1 MNEKEIK
8 ALIYLL
14 DDPDREIFQEIEH
27 KLITCG
33 PEVIPLLEHSWESS
47 FDPLSQGRI
56 ENIIHRIQYDQVKND
71 LQLWKLNNS
80 EDLLEGL
87 LIINRYQYPN
97 LHEEQVYYQL
107 AELRR
112 NAWYHLMYDM
122 SPVEKVKLLNN
133 ILFREFGLSGN
144 TSNYHDP
151 QNSFIHKVLETK
163 KGNPI
168 SLACIYALVAQKL
181 DIPRWECTEQV
192 LSELT
197 DTVNSQGVVAI
208 VHKPT
213 WPMKTQG
220 VLLVAD
226 EIQDPG
232 NMGTLLRT
240 AVGAGVSGL
249 LVVDGSVDLYNPKVL
264 RASMGAIFHLPHWF
278 FSRDAALELLATSG
292 STLVVADLVDAKDYW
307 DVAYPQN
314 LAVVIG
320 NEARGVHPEFRD
332 RANLRVKIPL
342 IGPVESLNASVAA
355 GVLLYEIL
363 RQNGSV

>member
-1 MNEKEIK
+1 VNEKEIK

-47 FDPLSQGRI
+47 FDPLSQSRI
-56 ENIIHRIQYDQVKND
+56 ENIIHKIQYDQVKND

-181 DIPRWECTEQV
+181 DIPIYGVNLPKHFV
-192 LSELT
+192 LAYVDGENQDKVQFYINVFNRGQIMREEDIYAFLRQLNLPLSDNYTLPCDNIAIIKRVLRNLIAAYEHVDNAEKKFEVETLLT
-197 DTVNSQGVVAI
+197 LI
-208 VHKPT
+208 EE
-213 WPMKTQG
+213 
-220 VLLVAD
+220 D
-226 EIQDPG
+226 EI
-232 NMGTLLRT
+232 N
-240 AVGAGVSGL
+240 
-249 LVVDGSVDLYNPKVL
+249 
-264 RASMGAIFHLPHWF
+264 
-278 FSRDAALELLATSG
+278 
-292 STLVVADLVDAKDYW
+292 
-307 DVAYPQN
+307 
-314 LAVVIG
+314 
-320 NEARGVHPEFRD
+320 
-332 RANLRVKIPL
+332 
-342 IGPVESLNASVAA
+342 
-355 GVLLYEIL
+355 
-363 RQNGSV
+363 

>member
-107 AELRR
+107 AELRM

-181 DIPRWECTEQV
+181 DIPIYGVNLPKHFV
-192 LSELT
+192 LAYVDGENQDKVQFYINVFNRGQIMREEDIYAFLRQLNLPLSDNYTLPCDNIAIIKRVLRNLIAAYEHVDNAEKKLEVETLLT
-197 DTVNSQGVVAI
+197 LI
-208 VHKPT
+208 EE
-213 WPMKTQG
+213 
-220 VLLVAD
+220 D
-226 EIQDPG
+226 EI
-232 NMGTLLRT
+232 N
-240 AVGAGVSGL
+240 
-249 LVVDGSVDLYNPKVL
+249 
-264 RASMGAIFHLPHWF
+264 
-278 FSRDAALELLATSG
+278 
-292 STLVVADLVDAKDYW
+292 
-307 DVAYPQN
+307 
-314 LAVVIG
+314 
-320 NEARGVHPEFRD
+320 
-332 RANLRVKIPL
+332 
-342 IGPVESLNASVAA
+342 
-355 GVLLYEIL
+355 
-363 RQNGSV
+363 

>member
-14 DDPDREIFQEIEH
+14 DDPDRDIFQEIEH

-33 PEVIPLLEHSWESS
+33 PEVVPLLEHSWESS
-47 FDPLSQGRI
+47 FDPLSQSRI
-56 ENIIHRIQYDQVKND
+56 ENIIHKIQYDQVKNE

-87 LIINRYQYPN
+87 LIVNRYQYPN

-151 QNSFIHKVLETK
+151 QNSFIHKVLESK

-181 DIPRWECTEQV
+181 DIPIYGVNLPKHFV
-192 LSELT
+192 LAYVDGDNQDKIQFYINVFNRGQIMREEDIYAFLRQLNLPLSDNYTLPCDNIE
-197 DTVNSQGVVAI
+197 I
-208 VHKPT
+208 IKR
-213 WPMKTQG
+213 
-220 VLLVAD
+220 VLRNLIAAYEHVDNAEKKLEVETLLSLIEED
-226 EIQDPG
+226 EI
-232 NMGTLLRT
+232 
-240 AVGAGVSGL
+240 
-249 LVVDGSVDLYNPKVL
+249 K
-264 RASMGAIFHLPHWF
+264 
-278 FSRDAALELLATSG
+278 
-292 STLVVADLVDAKDYW
+292 
-307 DVAYPQN
+307 
-314 LAVVIG
+314 
-320 NEARGVHPEFRD
+320 
-332 RANLRVKIPL
+332 
-342 IGPVESLNASVAA
+342 
-355 GVLLYEIL
+355 
-363 RQNGSV
+363 

>member
-181 DIPRWECTEQV
+181 DIPIYGVNLPKHFV
-192 LSELT
+192 LAYVDGDNQDKVQFYINVFNRGQIMREEDIYAFLRQLNLPLSDNYTLPCDNIAIIKRVLRNLIAAYEHVDNAEKKLEVETLLT
-197 DTVNSQGVVAI
+197 LI
-208 VHKPT
+208 EE
-213 WPMKTQG
+213 
-220 VLLVAD
+220 D
-226 EIQDPG
+226 EI
-232 NMGTLLRT
+232 N
-240 AVGAGVSGL
+240 
-249 LVVDGSVDLYNPKVL
+249 
-264 RASMGAIFHLPHWF
+264 
-278 FSRDAALELLATSG
+278 
-292 STLVVADLVDAKDYW
+292 
-307 DVAYPQN
+307 
-314 LAVVIG
+314 
-320 NEARGVHPEFRD
+320 
-332 RANLRVKIPL
+332 
-342 IGPVESLNASVAA
+342 
-355 GVLLYEIL
+355 
-363 RQNGSV
+363 

>member
-181 DIPRWECTEQV
+181 DIPIYGINLPKHFV
-192 LSELT
+192 LAYVDGENQDKVQFYINVFNRGQIMREEDIYAFLRQLNLPLSDNYTLPCDNIAIIKRVLRNLIAAYEHVDNAEKKLEVETLLT
-197 DTVNSQGVVAI
+197 LI
-208 VHKPT
+208 EE
-213 WPMKTQG
+213 
-220 VLLVAD
+220 D
-226 EIQDPG
+226 EI
-232 NMGTLLRT
+232 N
-240 AVGAGVSGL
+240 
-249 LVVDGSVDLYNPKVL
+249 
-264 RASMGAIFHLPHWF
+264 
-278 FSRDAALELLATSG
+278 
-292 STLVVADLVDAKDYW
+292 
-307 DVAYPQN
+307 
-314 LAVVIG
+314 
-320 NEARGVHPEFRD
+320 
-332 RANLRVKIPL
+332 
-342 IGPVESLNASVAA
+342 
-355 GVLLYEIL
+355 
-363 RQNGSV
+363 

>member
-47 FDPLSQGRI
+47 FDPLSQSRI

-107 AELRR
+107 AEIRR

-181 DIPRWECTEQV
+181 DIPIYGVNLPKHFV
-192 LSELT
+192 LAYVDGENHDKVEFYINVFNRGQIMREEDIYAFLRQLNLPLSDNYTLPCDNISIIKRVIRNLIAAYEHVDNAEKRLEVET
-197 DTVNSQGVVAI
+197 
-208 VHKPT
+208 
-213 WPMKTQG
+213 
-220 VLLVAD
+220 LLALIEED
-226 EIQDPG
+226 EIQ
-232 NMGTLLRT
+232 
-240 AVGAGVSGL
+240 
-249 LVVDGSVDLYNPKVL
+249 
-264 RASMGAIFHLPHWF
+264 
-278 FSRDAALELLATSG
+278 
-292 STLVVADLVDAKDYW
+292 
-307 DVAYPQN
+307 
-314 LAVVIG
+314 
-320 NEARGVHPEFRD
+320 
-332 RANLRVKIPL
+332 
-342 IGPVESLNASVAA
+342 
-355 GVLLYEIL
+355 
-363 RQNGSV
+363 

>member
-47 FDPLSQGRI
+47 FDPLSQSRI

-181 DIPRWECTEQV
+181 DIPIYGVNLPKHFV
-192 LSELT
+192 LAYVDGENQDKVQFYINVFNRGQIMREEDIYAFLRQLNLPLSDNYTLPCDNIAIIKRVLRNLIAAYEHVDNAEKKLEVETLLT
-197 DTVNSQGVVAI
+197 LI
-208 VHKPT
+208 EE
-213 WPMKTQG
+213 
-220 VLLVAD
+220 D
-226 EIQDPG
+226 EI
-232 NMGTLLRT
+232 N
-240 AVGAGVSGL
+240 
-249 LVVDGSVDLYNPKVL
+249 
-264 RASMGAIFHLPHWF
+264 
-278 FSRDAALELLATSG
+278 
-292 STLVVADLVDAKDYW
+292 
-307 DVAYPQN
+307 
-314 LAVVIG
+314 
-320 NEARGVHPEFRD
+320 
-332 RANLRVKIPL
+332 
-342 IGPVESLNASVAA
+342 
-355 GVLLYEIL
+355 
-363 RQNGSV
+363 